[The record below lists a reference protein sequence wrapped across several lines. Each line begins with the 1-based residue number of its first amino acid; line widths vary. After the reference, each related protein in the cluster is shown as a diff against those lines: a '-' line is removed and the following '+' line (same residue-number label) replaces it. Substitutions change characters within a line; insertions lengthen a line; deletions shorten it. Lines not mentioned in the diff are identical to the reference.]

1 MFAQQVEVVVVG
13 AGPTGLALG
22 CSLRQAGVHVLVV
35 DAVAQ
40 GANTSRAAVVHA
52 RTLEVLEGLDVT
64 QKLVAQGCVVPVFTV
79 RDRSRVLARVE
90 FSGLPSAYPYTLML
104 PQSHTEAILA
114 ARLIELGGH
123 VHRPWKAETVTAR
136 ANGATVQLTGP
147 QGERR
152 RVEAQFVVGAD
163 GLHSTV
169 RQAAG
174 IGFRGGQY
182 AQSFLLAD
190 VRMDWPLPRQ
200 EVQLFFSPSGLVVV
214 APLPG
219 GSHRVVATVD
229 PATDGVTAAK
239 VQALLDLRGP
249 GGARVNDVLWG
260 SRFRVHHRV
269 AESYRSGS
277 LLLAGDAAHVHSPA
291 GGQGM
296 NIGIQDAVDLAETL
310 TAVLRGSA
318 PDDALNLY
326 QSRRRPIALRVVT
339 FTDRATRVATL
350 SHPAARTVRNTVIA
364 VAGRV
369 PAVERRLARQ
379 LAELPTRHPVAKA
392 AGDHNVLADR

>member
-1 MFAQQVEVVVVG
+1 MFLQQVEVVVVG
-13 AGPTGLALG
+13 AGPTGLALA
-22 CSLRQAGVHVLVV
+22 CSLRQAGVEVLAV

-64 QKLVAQGCVVPVFTV
+64 RRLVAQGCVVPVFTV

-90 FSGLPSAYPYTLML
+90 FSGLPTAYPYTLML
-104 PQSHTEAILA
+104 PQSRTEAVLA
-114 ARLIELGGH
+114 HRLIELGDQ
-123 VHRPWKAETVTAR
+123 VHRPWKAETVTA
-136 ANGATVQLTGP
+136 NTDGATVQLSGP

-152 RVEAQFVVGAD
+152 SVKAQYVVGAD

-174 IGFRGGQY
+174 ITFTGGQY
-182 AQSFLLAD
+182 DQSFLLAD
-190 VRMDWPLPRQ
+190 VRLDWPLPAQ

-229 PATDGVTAAK
+229 TATEEVTAAH
-239 VQALLDLRGP
+239 VQGLLDQRGP
-249 GGARVNDVLWG
+249 GRAQINDVLWG

-269 AESYRSGS
+269 ADSYRAGP

-296 NIGIQDAVDLAETL
+296 NIGIQDAVDLGETL
-310 TAVLRGSA
+310 TAVLRGGA
-318 PDDALNLY
+318 PDDALNHY
-326 QSRRRPIALRVVT
+326 QARRRPIALRVVT
-339 FTDRATRVATL
+339 LTDRATRLATL
-350 SHPAARTVRNTVIA
+350 SSPAARTARNIA
-364 VAGRV
+364 IALASRV
-369 PAVERRLARQ
+369 PVAQHRLARQ
-379 LAELPTRHPVAKA
+379 LAQLPTRDPAVSH
-392 AGDHNVLADR
+392 GQQT